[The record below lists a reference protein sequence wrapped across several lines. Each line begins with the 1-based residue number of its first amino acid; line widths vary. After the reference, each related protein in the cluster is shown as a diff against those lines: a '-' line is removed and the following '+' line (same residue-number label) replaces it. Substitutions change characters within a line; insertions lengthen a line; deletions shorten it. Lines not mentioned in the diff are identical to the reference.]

1 MITDFLLAIV
11 AKIFEALKKKSKNIY
26 WKNTEL
32 ANVKNVKIAIVEKI
46 LNQKMIIEK
55 LSKDEIKELRELI
68 YKNEGLK

>member
-1 MITDFLLAIV
+1 MITDLLLSIV

-46 LNQKMIIEK
+46 LNQKMIIDK
-55 LSKDEIKELRELI
+55 LSRDEIKELREVI

>member
-1 MITDFLLAIV
+1 MITDFLLSIV

-26 WKNTEL
+26 WQNTEL
-32 ANVKNVKIAIVEKI
+32 ANVRNVKIAIVEKI

-55 LSKDEIKELRELI
+55 LSRDEIKELREVI